1 MSELESIPLGDS
13 VSTPSY
19 KIIALRYEH
28 TEQDFR
34 CSQTELAKFLR
45 DDAWKS
51 EQLGLSRTFVL
62 LIDGYAPVAG
72 YYSLMMGR
80 ITTTDLPKGQV
91 PTTLAQLPVAVLG
104 KLARDERVPKEK
116 KAGAILMV
124 DALKRTLAVSTEIGC
139 IGLMLDAKN
148 EGLVRYYHDKFGLD
162 VVGQTRYPRKMFVS
176 MADLK
181 ASHEAGQSKS
191 G

>member
-1 MSELESIPLGDS
+1 
-13 VSTPSY
+13 VSTLPY
-19 KIIALRYEH
+19 KIIALRHEH
-28 TEQDFR
+28 TEHDFR
-34 CSQTELAKFLR
+34 CSQTELAKFFR

-62 LIDGYAPVAG
+62 LLDGYTPVAG

-104 KLARDERVPKEK
+104 KLARDERVPKDQQ
-116 KAGAILMV
+116 AGAILMV

-139 IGLMLDAKN
+139 TGLMLDAKN

-162 VVGQTRYPRKMFVS
+162 AVGQTRYPRKMFVS

-181 ASHEAGQSKS
+181 ASHEAGQSES